1 MKDDTKNKRTPL
13 LSCEQAAQYAGKSVH
28 VIRRAR
34 AAGHLVGFL
43 PRGSKRGWRY
53 RKQDLDDWL
62 MGTSSL

>member
-1 MKDDTKNKRTPL
+1 MKDDTKKERSQL

-53 RKQDLDDWL
+53 RREDIDAWL
-62 MGTSSL
+62 MGGASV